1 MNITIRKAEPED
13 FTTLFSLF
21 REFATFQNTP
31 EKVLIT
37 PEQLLKDK
45 DEFHCFVAT
54 VNERIVGFATWFAAY
69 YSWAGKSV
77 YLDDLYVS
85 SEFRGYGIGKQLFDQ
100 VIETARELQCKK
112 VRWLVSCWNKK
123 AIEFYKLQGA
133 TVQEGEFICDLMLH

>member
-21 REFATFQNTP
+21 REFAAFQNTP

-54 VNERIVGFATWFAAY
+54 VNERLVGFATWFAAY

-112 VRWLVSCWNKK
+112 VRWLVSGWNKK